1 MPENGDAIWG
11 VNTNAIVADVV
22 LAVDEQQT
30 DIDGLRQTVAD
41 LQTQIAQLSQ
51 QIQVLSQPAAQS

>member
-1 MPENGDAIWG
+1 LG